1 MERPVDLQ
9 AIQIIEI
16 DENEVGPDPEFGVLA
31 KTSPEQLKNGI
42 HLSKTDDVK
51 WASFLVQK
59 RALFGTFALFGSPGL
74 IDLGMIVSRRV
85 PKTRYR

>member
-51 WASFLVQK
+51 WASFLDQK
-59 RALFGTFALFGSPGL
+59 RALFGTFALFGSSVI
-74 IDLGMIVSRRV
+74 IDLLLVLGLRV